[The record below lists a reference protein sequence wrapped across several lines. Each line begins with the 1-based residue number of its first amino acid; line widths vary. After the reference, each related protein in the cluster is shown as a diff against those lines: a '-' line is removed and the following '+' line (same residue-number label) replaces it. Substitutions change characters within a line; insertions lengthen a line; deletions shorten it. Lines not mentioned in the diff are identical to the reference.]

1 MSGSEDEIYSTM
13 FSSLKHPARRKIL
26 RMLAEK
32 PMTFSHILEALDIS
46 SSHLTY
52 HLDSLGELVSKME
65 DGKYKLSSFGEASV
79 NTMKGVEEVP
89 ATRSKRLS
97 SLPLKWKSLLALL
110 IIGIVLLGSFS
121 VIQYA
126 SLNQVSKNQ
135 QLLQDN
141 LDQAN
146 AQNRQLLSWGTG
158 SDKAISFIREVAQI
172 DITKYQATLLS
183 DTVQYRSDLGGV
195 LEEVMKY
202 ALTNNESQIGITLR
216 FRNNHFSKYQLNI
229 DEGSPLYSQP
239 QPTDVLTAT
248 KNLIE
253 RYKTYT
259 DDAYFGEMSSLMTN
273 TNDLSSNGTI
283 LNHTKLQVSTSG
295 AISQVFLM
303 YTENGVDF
311 SGKSLWITF
320 NGNIVTQ
327 LTDGWFLL
335 TVGNTTV
342 NVSQDQA
349 IQIAKNYLKSY
360 SWNANGTQVSNFTV
374 LQTPESVQFSPHPR
388 EVPLALIPYWYIV
401 LNLDRVY
408 PGEVNRIAVG
418 IWADTGEVANVQT
431 QSS

>member
-79 NTMKGVEEVP
+79 NMMKGVEEVP
-89 ATRSKRLS
+89 DTRSKRLS

-172 DITKYQATLLS
+172 DITKYQAMLLS

-202 ALTNNESQIGITLR
+202 ALTNNESQIDITLR

-388 EVPLALIPYWYIV
+388 EVPLH
-401 LNLDRVY
+401 
-408 PGEVNRIAVG
+408 
-418 IWADTGEVANVQT
+418 
-431 QSS
+431 

>member
-1 MSGSEDEIYSTM
+1 MSSSEDEIYSTM

-172 DITKYQATLLS
+172 DITKYQAMLLS

-202 ALTNNESQIGITLR
+202 ALTNNESQIDITLR

>member
-374 LQTPESVQFSPHPR
+374 LQTPASVQFSPHPR